1 MSVWGT
7 KPVKVNAI
15 EFKPGE
21 ANIMRLDMFMNAI
34 PQKPLLNIEQKLQDL
49 ESMGVSKKEYQR
61 AKIIFESLNKKII
74 EENGGSSGPMG

>member
-7 KPVKVNAI
+7 SPVKVNNL

-34 PQKPLLNIEQKLQDL
+34 PQKPLLKIEEKLKEMGNI
-49 ESMGVSKKEYQR
+49 GVTKKELQR

-74 EENGGSSGPMG
+74 QENGGSNGPMG